1 VTPPNY
7 GPGMATGLITLY
19 DAVRSMFVASGQ
31 LATDRVSFADDIL
44 PVFARMTDMQ
54 WVNQGFFES
63 NGFGSDEDWLT
74 DENVARLAD
83 RRQQPFHQELS
94 RRFRDPAFPTSHPGA
109 GPDMYGDHVAIPQD
123 NVRQWLAVTPLQYAH
138 LGAWAHG
145 RYVDDRE
152 RAFSVPPDLGSLS
165 ALEQTRS
172 LDRASLESCLGGAF
186 HPGIEAPWT
195 LRI

>member
-83 RRQQPFHQELS
+83 RRQQPFHQELF
-94 RRFRDPAFPTSHPGA
+94 RRFRDPAFLTSQPGA
-109 GPDMYGDHVAIPQD
+109 VPEMYGDHVDIPPD
-123 NVRQWLAVTPLQYAH
+123 KLRPLPRGHPTQYA
-138 LGAWAHG
+138 AP
-145 RYVDDRE
+145 
-152 RAFSVPPDLGSLS
+152 RA
-165 ALEQTRS
+165 
-172 LDRASLESCLGGAF
+172 C
-186 HPGIEAPWT
+186 
-195 LRI
+195 